1 MNADPDIV
9 AIGIAGHLGLD
20 ADARARVSAA
30 AALWFRQR
38 VLAAGW
44 TRVRLLCGLA
54 PGADVVLAEALL
66 QAGPGLGVR
75 VELQALMVAEP
86 ETLLAAWQQRAA
98 ELGTP
103 PSTQAQQRVR
113 QRIDA
118 LLQRASQ
125 VESLGAADGS
135 PGFQRLAARL
145 ALVPDELVCVLR
157 PGHAG
162 KPGGAAEL
170 VAWRREPDA
179 IPAALRAGA
188 DLCSSRAMLII
199 DPDTGEARYSRA

>member
-9 AIGIAGHLGLD
+9 SIGIAGHLGLD

-44 TRVRLLCGLA
+44 TRVRLLCGL
-54 PGADVVLAEALL
+54 
-66 QAGPGLGVR
+66 QQRLGVR

-125 VESLGAADGS
+125 VESLCAADGS